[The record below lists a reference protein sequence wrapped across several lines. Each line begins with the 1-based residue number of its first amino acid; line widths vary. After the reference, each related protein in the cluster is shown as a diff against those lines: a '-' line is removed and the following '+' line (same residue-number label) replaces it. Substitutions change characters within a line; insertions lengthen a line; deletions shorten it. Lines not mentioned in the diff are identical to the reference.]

1 MGKIIIHTKPDK
13 KIETL
18 KTLIKLQCDYNNYL
32 TDVFLPVWGFDR
44 SITKGSDNKGSD
56 TEESDQM
63 GSSQNGDHPFFA

>member
-18 KTLIKLQCDYNNYL
+18 KTLIKLQCDYHNYL
-32 TDVFLPVWGFDR
+32 TDVFSPVWGFDR
-44 SITKGSDNKGSD
+44 SITKGSD

-63 GSSQNGDHPFFA
+63 GSSGDGDHPFFA